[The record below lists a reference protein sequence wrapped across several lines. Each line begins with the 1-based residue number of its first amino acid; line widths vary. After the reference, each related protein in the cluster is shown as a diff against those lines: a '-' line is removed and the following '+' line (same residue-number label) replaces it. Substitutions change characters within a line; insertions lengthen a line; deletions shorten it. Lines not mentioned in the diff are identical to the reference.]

1 MNVPHANSNMYMANL
16 RNVQAYFT
24 CLANINMYMV
34 NLKNVQAYFTCLAN
48 INMYMVNLKNVQAY
62 FTCLANINMYMV
74 NSRHALIRVHVQYKS
89 CNDVLFLAFAGHTFD
104 KNWY

>member
-1 MNVPHANSNMYMANL
+1 MSHGYFSKNKYFIACVLTACLFMNVPHANSNMYMANL
-16 RNVQAYFT
+16 R
-24 CLANINMYMV
+24 
-34 NLKNVQAYFTCLAN
+34 
-48 INMYMVNLKNVQAY
+48 NVQAY